1 MGGLVIIFLIYKKFI
16 IKKVGEKIGKV
27 FLIISFF
34 LIVISLARYFII
46 QPFIIKGEALKP
58 YLNANDYCL
67 AEIFN
72 KSIKKGD
79 IVIIEKMYEG
89 FITSLVIGLPG
100 DKIELKDG
108 IFFINGEPLKN
119 VSYNFYHVNGV
130 DSNTG
135 NYFIV
140 VPPDSFFG
148 IPTLLDEKFADNAQ
162 TTQENSTT
170 SVFKVSSL
178 SNEELSTNEQTIQ
191 EHQNISNSLCPYEN
205 SYLNPKDNLCYCKE
219 GYVFNKEKTK
229 CITYNEACSLLY
241 GSHSI
246 AGKGDAKN
254 KYLCYCEEG
263 YIFNKKEGKDIKCV
277 KGIDFSVDLYK
288 QSDIL
293 GKVIHCF
300 HIGK

>member
-1 MGGLVIIFLIYKKFI
+1 MRETIHLKTILKKILWTIGAILSSFIINILIYGIFELIKPNEKVIWISFVLFVLITILNLLIIFIIHKKFI
-16 IKKVGEKIGKV
+16 AKKAGEKIGKV

-34 LIVISLARYFII
+34 LIFILLVRYFLI
-46 QPFIIKGEALKP
+46 QPFIIRGEALKP

-67 AEIFN
+67 TEIFN
-72 KSIKKGD
+72 TSIKKGD
-79 IVIIEKMYEG
+79 IVIIKKEDN

-119 VSYNFYHVNGV
+119 VSYNFYHVYGI

-135 NYFIV
+135 NYFII

-148 IPTLLDEKFADNAQ
+148 IPTLLDEKFADN
-162 TTQENSTT
+162 
-170 SVFKVSSL
+170 
-178 SNEELSTNEQTIQ
+178 EQTIQ
-191 EHQNISNSLCPYEN
+191 KQLTASNSICPDN
-205 SYLNPKDNLCYCKE
+205 SYLNPKDNLCYCNE
-219 GYVFNKEKTK
+219 GFIWNK
-229 CITYNEACSLLY
+229 N
-241 GSHSI
+241 
-246 AGKGDAKN
+246 
-254 KYLCYCEEG
+254 
-263 YIFNKKEGKDIKCV
+263 EGKDAKCV
-277 KGIDFSVDLYK
+277 KGIDLSIDLYK